1 MSHGDAGARTDAAG
15 IAAGPAPAA
24 IRLTLDGRELTARP
38 GQSVGAA
45 LTEAGISSWRRTRHG
60 GRPRG
65 LFCGIGICYDCLITA
80 DGVPNLRACLL
91 PAVDGMKLT
100 SGEPERTPP
109 TGDGSTQ

>member
-1 MSHGDAGARTDAAG
+1 MSELDRQAGSMVPEVPVPG
-15 IAAGPAPAA
+15 VPAT
-24 IRLTLDGRELTARP
+24 IHLTLDGRELTARA

-45 LTEAGISSWRRTRHG
+45 LTEAGIRSWRRTRHG

-91 PAVDGMKLT
+91 PASDGMQLT
-100 SGEPERTPP
+100 STGSELTP
-109 TGDGSTQ
+109 TTDGGVA

>member
-1 MSHGDAGARTDAAG
+1 MTGTGERPTDEHALAAAAARV
-15 IAAGPAPAA
+15 
-24 IRLTLDGRELTARP
+24 LKFTLDGRDLTARP

-45 LTEAGISSWRRTRHG
+45 LTDAGVRSWRHTRRG

-91 PAVDGMKLT
+91 PVVDGMRLT
-100 SGEPERTPP
+100 TSAPAKTPP
-109 TGDGSTQ
+109 ACDALAR

>member
-1 MSHGDAGARTDAAG
+1 MSDRDRPTSVTGAQVAANRE
-15 IAAGPAPAA
+15 PAT
-24 IRLTLDGRELTARP
+24 IHLTLDGRELTARA

-45 LTEAGISSWRRTRHG
+45 LTQAGIRSWRRTRHG

-91 PAVDGMKLT
+91 LASDGMQLT
-100 SGEPERTPP
+100 STGPESTP
-109 TGDGSTQ
+109 TTDGGAA